1 MITSTRIGR
10 YGNTC
15 NSMFQLAAVIGMS
28 KKTGIECCVPRHKT
42 YYEASYQCVNTSIF
56 DGFDITIPEL
66 ELGPINF
73 KEVEFPFEY
82 ANISIKN
89 FTDMK
94 GFFQSEKYF
103 KYARQEVLDQ
113 FKFKSSVKEIVD
125 DKIASGYYPDP
136 ATCTSIHIRLGDY
149 TSKRDYHPAMT
160 REYYQA
166 ASKLAGTEN
175 YMIFSDDV
183 DACKRMLG
191 GGSNIHYAEE
201 VNPFTALY
209 HMSLCGNHIICN
221 STFGWWGSWLGEM
234 TSNIKTKKIIAP
246 LRWFGPS
253 HDFDSKDIIP
263 DRWIKL

>member
-15 NSMFQLAAVIGMS
+15 NAMFQLAAVIGMA
-28 KKTGIECCVPRHKT
+28 KKTGIEYCIPRNET
-42 YYEASYQCVNTSIF
+42 YYEVYCRCYNNSIF
-56 DGFDITIPEL
+56 DGFDIDVPEL
-66 ELGPINF
+66 DLGIIKF

-82 ANISIKN
+82 ANIHIKD

-103 KYARQEVLDQ
+103 QYAKQEVRDQ

-125 DKIASGYYPDP
+125 DKIAKGYYPNP
-136 ATCTSIHIRLGDY
+136 STCTSIHIRLGDY
-149 TSKRDYHPAMT
+149 TVKRDFHPAMT
-160 REYYQA
+160 REYYQT
-166 ASKLAGTEN
+166 ASKLAVSEN

-191 GGSNIHYAEE
+191 SGSNIYYAEE
-201 VNPFTALY
+201 ANPFSALY

-221 STFGWWGSWLGEM
+221 STFGWWGAWLGEM
-234 TSNIKTKKIIAP
+234 DNPSPDKKIIAP
-246 LRWFGPS
+246 LLWFGPS
-253 HDFDSKDIIP
+253 HSYDSKDIIP
-263 DRWIKL
+263 DRWTVL